1 MLTDGFRQLG
11 RTMRG
16 LKAYPLTLFFLLAF
30 LVYNDG
36 IQTVIALASQYGTEE
51 LRARADHADH
61 HDPDGAVPGVRRRAA
76 ARRGSPK
83 RIGAWKTVLLS
94 LVLWTGVIVAAFLLP
109 AEAAGAVHAP
119 RRRAS
124 ASCSA
129 AARR

>member
-11 RTMRG
+11 RTLRE

-51 LRARADHADH
+51 LRLEQDTLVITILLVQFLAFGGALGCSARW
-61 HDPDGAVPGVRRRAA
+61 PR
-76 ARRGSPK
+76 

-94 LVLWTGVIVAAFLLP
+94 LVLWTVRHPRRVP
-109 AEAAGAVHAP
+109 AAGRG
-119 RRRAS
+119 RRCRSWSS
-124 ASCSA
+124 ARRSGWCSA